1 MSLDP
6 LACQRSRFALPDD
19 VHYLNCA
26 YMGPLPRTAERA
38 GVEALARKRVPIDLG
53 PDDFFAE
60 SDRVRE
66 KFARIIGCREASRVA
81 LHPAVSYGV
90 ATAARNLPLSSGAR
104 VVLLEEQFPGN
115 VYAWRRLADEAGA
128 RIVTVARPAGARV
141 GARWNERILES
152 ITPEVEIVAL
162 PPVHWTDGTRFDL
175 VAIGEQARAVG
186 AALVVDATQA
196 AGAAPF
202 RLEEVQPDA
211 YVAAA
216 YKWLLGPYSLAY
228 TYLSERFDHGVPLE
242 ETWLGREGSEDF
254 QGLVNYT
261 DAYQGGAIRYDVGE
275 RSNFA
280 LLPVASAALDLIL
293 EWRPE
298 RVAAYARGLTADLL
312 DRAVELG
319 FGVEEEAWR
328 SPHLFGLRMPDRVDL
343 VQVRQA
349 LQDAG
354 VHVSLRGSALR
365 ISPNAY
371 NTPEDVAALQEVLED
386 VAG

>member
-1 MSLDP
+1 MPDTP
-6 LACQRSRFALPDD
+6 LACQRDRFALPED

-26 YMGPLPRTAERA
+26 YMGPLPRSAEQA

-53 PDDFFAE
+53 PDDFFAG

-66 KFARIIGCREASRVA
+66 KFARLVGCPDPTRVA

-115 VYAWRRLADEAGA
+115 VYAWRRLAEEAGA
-128 RIVTVARPAGARV
+128 RVVTVARPAGARA
-141 GARWNERILES
+141 GAEWNARILEAL
-152 ITPEVEIVAL
+152 TPEVEIVAV

-175 VAIGEQARAVG
+175 EAIGERARAVG

-196 AGAAPF
+196 TGAVPL
-202 RLEEVQPDA
+202 RLEDFQPD
-211 YVAAA
+211 VFVTAA

-228 TYLSERFDHGVPLE
+228 TFLSERFDHGVPLE

-261 DAYQGGAIRYDVGE
+261 DAYQPGAIRYDVGE

-280 LLPVASAALDLIL
+280 LMPVASAALDLIL
-293 EWRPE
+293 EWGPE
-298 RVAAYARGLTADLL
+298 RVSAYVRDLTADLL
-312 DRAVELG
+312 ERAVALG
-319 FGVEEEAWR
+319 FGVEEDAWR
-328 SPHLFGLRMPDRVDL
+328 SPHLFGLRMPERVEL
-343 VQVRQA
+343 HQVRQA
-349 LQDAG
+349 LQHAG
-354 VHVSLRGSALR
+354 VYASLRGSALR
-365 ISPNAY
+365 ISPNVY
-371 NTPEDVAALQEVLED
+371 NTPADVAALVEVLEV